1 MLLCLLHKSKLMK
14 TESIISVKSFLSA
27 LKIIKTHRL
36 INHTHKE
43 FILSKQLLRSGTS
56 IGANVAEGLA
66 AFSRK
71 DFEFKISIA
80 YKEARET
87 VYWLKL
93 LEASQIIDLE
103 MFNELILD
111 LDELQRLLG
120 STLVTLRKNQK

>member
-1 MLLCLLHKSKLMK
+1 MK
-14 TESIISVKSFLSA
+14 TESIISIKSFLFA
-27 LKIIKTHRL
+27 LKIIKTHRIL
-36 INHTHKE
+36 IQNHKE

-93 LEASQIIDLE
+93 LEASHIIELE
-103 MFNELILD
+103 MFDELILD
-111 LDELQRLLG
+111 LEELQRLLG
-120 STLVTLRKNQK
+120 ATLVTLRKNQK

>member
-1 MLLCLLHKSKLMK
+1 MK
-14 TESIISVKSFLSA
+14 TNSIISVKSFLFA
-27 LKIIKTHRL
+27 LKIIKTHRT
-36 INHTHKE
+36 INQTQKE

-56 IGANVAEGLA
+56 IGANVAESLA

-93 LEASQIIDLE
+93 LEASNVINIEILDELMLDLE
-103 MFNELILD
+103 
-111 LDELQRLLG
+111 ELQRLLG

>member
-1 MLLCLLHKSKLMK
+1 MK
-14 TESIISVKSFLSA
+14 TESIISAKSFQFA
-27 LKIIKTHRL
+27 LKIIKTYRI
-36 INHTHKE
+36 INQTHKE

-56 IGANVAEGLA
+56 IGANVAEGLT

-93 LEASQIIDLE
+93 LEACHVIELKIY
-103 MFNELILD
+103 NELILD
-111 LDELQRLLG
+111 LEELQRLLG

>member
-1 MLLCLLHKSKLMK
+1 MK
-14 TESIISVKSFLSA
+14 TESIISVKSFLFA
-27 LKIIKTHRL
+27 LKIIKTQRI

-56 IGANVAEGLA
+56 IGANVAEGLY

-71 DFEFKISIA
+71 DFEFKISVA

-93 LEASQIIDLE
+93 LEASHIIDLKT
-103 MFNELILD
+103 FDELILD
-111 LDELQRLLG
+111 LEELQRLLG
-120 STLVTLRKNQK
+120 STLLTLRKNQK

>member
-1 MLLCLLHKSKLMK
+1 MK
-14 TESIISVKSFLSA
+14 TESIISVKSFLFA
-27 LKIIKTHRL
+27 LKIIKTHR
-36 INHTHKE
+36 IIIHTHRE

-56 IGANVAEGLA
+56 IGANVAEGLS

-93 LEASQIIDLE
+93 LEASHIIDLE
-103 MFNELILD
+103 TFDELILD
-111 LDELQRLLG
+111 LEELQRLLG